1 MRLLVCV
8 LICTLGCSNS
18 TSYQSESESSGYI
31 DYSSSEFQGASEEVQ
46 EDAIIFNTLKD
57 MGYSDADA
65 RDAVINTID

>member
-8 LICTLGCSNS
+8 LICTLGCSSS
-18 TSYQSESESSGYI
+18 TSYQSESESGGYI
-31 DYSSSEFQGASEEVQ
+31 DYNSSEFQGASEEVQ
-46 EDAIIFNTLKD
+46 EDALIFNTLKD